1 MVPTDDDVVA
11 QCDELRRFVLGD
23 LKRIVEA
30 PVGGNFAVAGLMA
43 AGCEVLAC
51 LRGERQGEGW
61 KVLAEIL
68 PDPFSDVAESLWKA
82 MRDGLLQQ
90 LLAQHA
96 AHR

>member
-30 PVGGNFAVAGLMA
+30 PVGGNFAVAGLTA
-43 AGCEVLAC
+43 PGCEVLAC